1 MALQTKF
8 SEFTGK
14 KVVSQD
20 EIFFWKS
27 GMKKENVSNWYAI
40 HLPWKLSLDN
50 LYNVHVI
57 TLANIGEQSIFFFKV

>member
-1 MALQTKF
+1 MALQTKC

-27 GMKKENVSNWYAI
+27 GIKKENISN
-40 HLPWKLSLDN
+40 
-50 LYNVHVI
+50 
-57 TLANIGEQSIFFFKV
+57 